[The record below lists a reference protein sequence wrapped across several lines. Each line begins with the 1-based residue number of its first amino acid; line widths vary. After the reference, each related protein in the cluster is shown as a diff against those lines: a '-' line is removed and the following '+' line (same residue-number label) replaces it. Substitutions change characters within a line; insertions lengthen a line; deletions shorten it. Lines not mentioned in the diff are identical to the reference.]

1 MGSNVSRPGRAEEK
15 APVMQLRNV
24 LASALA
30 LGLVLGVSTTAAS
43 AQGKQNSV
51 QNEAKFVSFDE
62 AANTVTVTI
71 LKKGKGN
78 RKLIKQFNKQVKN
91 GKDTTFNVIP
101 TGSVLKRTSVA
112 VNGVKG
118 EMTDLKPGKTLQV
131 YWVEDPNKKGE
142 LFARKIDVV
151 LSEEELNK
159 RYEVV
164 EE

>member
-1 MGSNVSRPGRAEEK
+1 
-15 APVMQLRNV
+15 MQLRNV
-24 LASALA
+24 LASVLALA
-30 LGLVLGVSTTAAS
+30 LVFGVSTAAS
-43 AQGKQNSV
+43 AQGKGKSV
-51 QNEAKFVSFDE
+51 NNEATFVSYD
-62 AANTVTVTI
+62 AAASTVTVEITDA
-71 LKKGKGN
+71 GKGN
-78 RKLIKQFNKQVKN
+78 SKLKKKFKKEVKR
-91 GKDTTFNVIP
+91 GKEVTFNVIP

-118 EMTDLKPGKTLQV
+118 EMTDLKPGKSLQV
-131 YWVEDPNKKGE
+131 YWVEDPKKPGE

>member
-1 MGSNVSRPGRAEEK
+1 
-15 APVMQLRNV
+15 MQLRNV
-24 LASALA
+24 LASVLALA
-30 LGLVLGVSTTAAS
+30 LVFGVSTAAS
-43 AQGKQNSV
+43 AQGKGKSV
-51 QNEAKFVSFDE
+51 NNEAKFVSYD
-62 AANTVTVTI
+62 AAASTVTVEITDA
-71 LKKGKGN
+71 GKGN
-78 RKLIKQFNKQVKN
+78 SKLKKKFKKEVKR
-91 GKDTTFNVIP
+91 GKEVTFNVIP

-118 EMTDLKPGKTLQV
+118 EMTDLKPGKSLQV
-131 YWVEDPNKKGE
+131 YWVEDPKKPGE